1 MEENEDVKLLS
12 FLSHNN
18 AFNELFAGDGRFG
31 KRGRFDD
38 QFVLEF
44 LFIQLT
50 EYLLFLFL
58 FFFWISIFN
67 LIIYFEWACY
77 YCK

>member
-1 MEENEDVKLLS
+1 MLEDWCFKIPDYDIFWHKNMEENEDVKLLS

-58 FFFWISIFN
+58 FFF
-67 LIIYFEWACY
+67 
-77 YCK
+77 